1 MLLIQAL
8 CLAFVLGSESSSASK
23 TWKSLDVEGGKT
35 LEYAVVT
42 PADFDPETAYPVVVA
57 LPPGPQSR
65 GLVDTGLELY
75 FEAEAI
81 KRGWVVIS
89 PAAPEGNSFHKG
101 LDLEFDALL
110 DLVESEYKIAGG
122 VVHLAGVSNGG
133 RSGFH
138 QAGRAPS
145 RFASLSALP
154 GLPSSDEDWAA
165 LDGLAELPVAI
176 WAGAEDADWVASAER
191 AVRRLTELQAPELHL
206 GIMAGQGHVLDAS
219 FAAELFD
226 RLDFV
231 QARQLE
237 RVAHAELV
245 AGVLDN
251 LHDAA
256 DKADE
261 ERYFGL
267 FAPTAIFIG
276 TDKTERW
283 TVAEF
288 RAYAEEPFKRESAW
302 TYASVERHIRLSN
315 DGNLAWFDE
324 RLSNAKYGETRGS
337 GVLVRRGDQWKIAHY
352 VLSFEIPN
360 EIAKEVVRVVR
371 ESGK

>member
-1 MLLIQAL
+1 VLLIQAL
-8 CLAFVLGSESSSASK
+8 CLAFVLGSTSSPASK
-23 TWKSLDVEGGKT
+23 TWKSLEVEGGQT

-42 PADFDPETAYPVVVA
+42 PADFDPATAYPVVVA
-57 LPPGPQSR
+57 LPPGPQNRDMVDR
-65 GLVDTGLELY
+65 GLGPY
-75 FEAEAI
+75 FETEAM
-81 KRGWVVIS
+81 KRGWIVIA
-89 PAAPEGNSFHKG
+89 PAAPEGSFFHTG

-110 DLVESEYKIAGG
+110 DHVEAEFAVAGG
-122 VVHLAGVSNGG
+122 RVHLAGVSNGG

-138 QAGRAPS
+138 QAGRAPD
-145 RFASLSALP
+145 RFASLSTLP
-154 GLPSSDEDWAA
+154 GLPSSEEAWAA

-176 WAGAEDADWVASAER
+176 WAGAEDADWVAGAER

-206 GIMAGQGHVLDAS
+206 EIVAGQGHVLATS
-219 FAAELFD
+219 LSVELFD
-226 RLDFV
+226 RLDLV
-231 QARQLE
+231 HARQLE
-237 RVAHAELV
+237 RVAQTALV
-245 AGVLDN
+245 ADVLDN

-261 ERYFGL
+261 VRYFGL
-267 FAPTAIFIG
+267 FTPTAIFIG

-302 TYASVERHIRLSN
+302 TYSAIERHIRLSK

-324 RLSNAKYGETRGS
+324 RLHNAKYGETRGS

>member
-8 CLAFVLGSESSSASK
+8 SLAFVLGSESSLASK
-23 TWKSLDVEGGKT
+23 TWKSLDVEGGQT

-42 PADFDPETAYPVVVA
+42 PADFDRAAAYPVVVA
-57 LPPGPQSR
+57 LPPGPQTR

-75 FEAEAI
+75 FEAEAA
-81 KRGWVVIS
+81 KRGWVVVT
-89 PAAPEGNSFHKG
+89 PAAPKGGSFHSG
-101 LDLEFDALL
+101 LDVEFDALL
-110 DLVESEYKIAGG
+110 NLIEAEYEIAGG
-122 VVHLAGVSNGG
+122 IVHLAGVSNGG

-138 QAGRAPS
+138 QAGRAPG
-145 RFASLSALP
+145 RFASLSTLP

-165 LDGLAELPVAI
+165 LDGLADLPVAI
-176 WAGAEDADWVASAER
+176 WAGAEDADWVAGAKR
-191 AVRRLTELQAPELHL
+191 AVSRLSELQAPELHL
-206 GIMAGQGHVLDAS
+206 GIVAGQGHVLDTS

-231 QARQLE
+231 HARQLE
-237 RVAHAELV
+237 RVAVTKAV
-245 AGVLDN
+245 ADVLDN

-267 FAPTAIFIG
+267 FTPTAIFIG

-283 TVAEF
+283 TVADF
-288 RAYAEEPFKRESAW
+288 RAYAEEPFQRESAW
-302 TYASVERHIRLSN
+302 TYTAVERHIRLSS

-337 GVLVRRGDQWKIAHY
+337 GVLVRRGKQWKIAHY

-360 EIAKEVVRVVR
+360 DKASEVVEAVR
-371 ESGK
+371 NSGL